1 MEDTYQCPKCGRFF
15 GEEIICPYCKDTI
28 ARSSKSQSIIDQ
40 QAERIQ
46 ELEGY
51 KEGARDCLQS
61 AKKRIK
67 ELEAEIVDLKSQ
79 KPPCSANCYHHQTHP
94 CENCGRINGYLP
106 SVWQAMKGV
115 D

>member
-1 MEDTYQCPKCGRFF
+1 MNIANTLRDIANESALNIAEKTSLRL
-15 GEEIICPYCKDTI
+15 IAKDVE
-28 ARSSKSQSIIDQ
+28 KQSV
-40 QAERIQ
+40 RIRK
-46 ELEGY
+46 LEGY

-106 SVWQAMKGV
+106 SVWQALKRR
-115 D
+115 